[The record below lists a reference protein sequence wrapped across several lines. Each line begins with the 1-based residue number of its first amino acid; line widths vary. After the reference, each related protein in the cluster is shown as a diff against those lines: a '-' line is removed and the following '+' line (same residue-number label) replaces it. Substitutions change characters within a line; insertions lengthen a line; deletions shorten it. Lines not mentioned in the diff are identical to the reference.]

1 MNVSNAANGTPEGT
15 NGVNLGTCEKLAA
28 SLFAKAAQ
36 IKKIDKSFESDL
48 TSIVGFICWVNEQ
61 GYLINEYT
69 AKNGNRYS
77 FSEVKLLNAFKPLV
91 APRSVTVGAAPR
103 IQRDLKSPKW
113 FVRPTTL
120 EFATPDEMLAMQ
132 EAFCAALRIN
142 LDEGSMFTLSDVR
155 VDASLDGG
163 ERYAFEDRWYC
174 PDGQFGVI
182 PVKLEVV
189 LYQDR
194 VMNDSVAVA
203 LDEYVNGFYDSIRK
217 SQVVRK

>member
-1 MNVSNAANGTPEGT
+1 MNVSNATNGTPEGT

-28 SLFAKAAQ
+28 SLYAKAVQ
-36 IKKIDKSFESDL
+36 IRRIDPSFKSDL

-69 AKNGNRYS
+69 AKNGNHYS
-77 FSEVKLLNAFKPLV
+77 FSEVKFLNAFKPLV
-91 APRSVTVGAAPR
+91 APRSVTVGASPR
-103 IQRDLKSPKW
+103 IQRDLKSPEW
-113 FVRPTTL
+113 FVRPTTH

-142 LDEGSMFTLSDVR
+142 LDESGMFVLSDVR
-155 VDASLDGG
+155 IDASLDGG
-163 ERYAFEDRWYC
+163 ERYAYGDKWYC
-174 PDGQFGVI
+174 PDGQFGAI
-182 PVKLEVV
+182 PVKLSVA

-194 VMNDSVAVA
+194 VMNDSVSIA

-217 SQVVRK
+217 CQVVRK